1 MVKQQHLGSTI
12 SLYERQEVDDMSPDR
27 SQQRSTALV
36 RPRRRATWPVQLPA
50 NWRDEIDFMLLS
62 ALLILVAL
70 GGGSAFADTV
80 SLLYVRLAAVVT
92 IVAFLLTPA
101 RPDWHTYRAPILMLA
116 VLAAIVAAQLVPL
129 PPSIWET
136 LPGREPYLEAARAL
150 GIQQPWRPL
159 SLTPDLTAN
168 SLVTLIVPAA
178 VLLGITKLGA
188 HQRGRLLPAF
198 IILCSVSMV
207 VGILQLGS
215 GHQSALYWYRRT
227 YPGTAVGLLANRNHQ
242 AAMLAVLFTAL
253 YAWNQQPQRDRTW
266 MRWRTGIA
274 TSLGISVIPVLLA
287 TGSRAGILLAPF
299 SIAVAIFAFPLKR
312 SRTGAIVK
320 NSRLIRTGV
329 ISLLVIIAI
338 ATWRF
343 GRALS
348 IQRLLGGAPN
358 VEDDLRFRYA
368 PLVWDIIRKTF
379 PAGTGF
385 GSFDPIFRQYEPDAI
400 LKNTYFNHA
409 HNELL
414 ELVMT
419 AGLAGVVLLGVFL
432 SWCTIRFVAAIR
444 DRGDKRRYQDAMLG
458 LTMIAVFLLASL
470 VDYPLRTPLLQ
481 SWFAIACG
489 WLCTARQVQRSEDG

>member
-1 MVKQQHLGSTI
+1 M
-12 SLYERQEVDDMSPDR
+12 SLYR
-27 SQQRSTALV
+27 SHQRSAAPG
-36 RPRRRATWPVQLPA
+36 RSRRRATWPVQLPA
-50 NWRDEIDFMLLS
+50 NWRAEIDFILLS

-70 GGGSAFADTV
+70 GGGSAFADTM

-92 IVAFLLTPA
+92 MVAFLLTPA
-101 RPDWHTYRAPILMLA
+101 RPDWHTYRTPILMLA
-116 VLAAIVAAQLVPL
+116 VLAAIIAAQLVPL

-150 GIQQPWRPL
+150 GIPQPWRPL

-168 SLVTLIVPAA
+168 SLATLIVPAA
-178 VLLGITKLGA
+178 VLLGVTKLAA
-188 HQRGRLLPAF
+188 HQRERLLPAF
-198 IILCSVSMV
+198 IILCSVSMAL
-207 VGILQLGS
+207 GILQLGS
-215 GHQSALYWYRRT
+215 GHQSALYWYKRT

-253 YAWNQQPQRDRTW
+253 YAWNQLPVRDRTW

-274 TSLGISVIPVLLA
+274 TTLGIAVIPVLLA
-287 TGSRAGILLAPF
+287 TGSRAGVLLALF
-299 SIAVAIFAFPLKR
+299 SIAIAIFAFPVNR
-312 SRTGAIVK
+312 SRPGAIAK
-320 NSRLIRTGV
+320 NNRLIRTGI
-329 ISLLVIIAI
+329 ISLLVVIAI

-358 VEDDLRFRYA
+358 VEEDLRFRYA

-414 ELVMT
+414 ELVLT
-419 AGLAGVVLLGVFL
+419 AGLAGVALLGVFL
-432 SWCTIRFVAAIR
+432 SWCTLKLVAALR
-444 DRGDKRRYQDAMLG
+444 DKSNKRRYQDTMLG
-458 LTMIAVFLLASL
+458 LTMIAVLLLASL

-489 WLCTARQVQRSEDG
+489 WLCTARQVQRSEAG

>member
-1 MVKQQHLGSTI
+1 MSLNRPQHS
-12 SLYERQEVDDMSPDR
+12 SAAPSRV
-27 SQQRSTALV
+27 
-36 RPRRRATWPVQLPA
+36 RRRAKWPVQLPA
-50 NWRDEIDFMLLS
+50 KWQDEIDFILLS

-70 GGGSAFADTV
+70 GGGSAFADTL

-101 RPDWHTYRAPILMLA
+101 RPDWYTYRAPILMLA
-116 VLAAIVAAQLVPL
+116 ALTTVVAAQLVPL

-136 LPGREPYLEAARAL
+136 LPGRAPYLEAARAL
-150 GIQQPWRPL
+150 GIPQPWRPL

-168 SLVTLIVPAA
+168 SLATLIVPAA
-178 VLLGITKLGA
+178 VLFGVTKLAA
-188 HQRGRLLPAF
+188 HQRERLLPAF
-198 IILCSVSMV
+198 IILCSVSMAL
-207 VGILQLGS
+207 GILQLGS
-215 GHQSALYWYRRT
+215 GHQSALYWYKRT

-253 YAWNQQPQRDRTW
+253 YVWHQLPTRDRTW

-274 TSLGISVIPVLLA
+274 STLGIAAIPVLLA
-287 TGSRAGILLAPF
+287 TGSRAGVLLALF
-299 SIAVAIFAFPLKR
+299 SIAVAIFAFPINRLN
-312 SRTGAIVK
+312 SGALAK
-320 NSRLIRTGV
+320 NSRPIRTAI

-368 PLVWDIIRKTF
+368 PLVWKIIRETF

-414 ELVMT
+414 ELIMT
-419 AGLAGVVLLGVFL
+419 AGVAGVVLLGIFL
-432 SWCTIRFVAAIR
+432 LWCTLQLVAAIR
-444 DRGDKRRYQDAMLG
+444 DKDNKRRYRDTVVG
-458 LTMIAVFLLASL
+458 LTMIAVLLLASL

-489 WLCTARQVQRSEDG
+489 WLCTARQLQQSEAG